1 MKSHTRFRKAASIL
15 IAFILVLTMAP
26 MAVFAEEY
34 EYSNGMSI
42 YSGDGISITLMDRAG
57 IDKNISINFTVIV
70 DGETRITK
78 TVSGVPTT
86 TSVLNVTADG
96 YDVNLSTKGMSA
108 TEGVNGNYD
117 LGYDITTDE
126 HNCTINLATSK
137 TKDDITIGA
146 GTTTYGVFHWSKQH
160 AGTSAY
166 ARDIEIYVN
175 GEYAY
180 TQTVN
185 TPELLNNTSGSNDQF
200 WFTPSENY
208 NDDYEMSSDTLDI
221 ASRKDLRI
229 DLTTKCA
236 CGLDTCLCEGG
247 CDCPTD
253 CNCDFCTGNILE
265 DNQIDTG
272 YGILEYDPKTQEDGG
287 YKLQVRIN
295 LNGQIVYTSDWLW
308 VSMGLPGNLHFTPTA
323 GEYEFQTPN
332 DYNISTLLS
341 GSTWIQGTGQ
351 LSIVGA
357 TSAEK
362 NFDNVLTINLVS
374 FSNSVALDVEREPN
388 VIQNV
393 IGYRVSYTVDG
404 TDYSYD
410 YYDFSAAQVP
420 SIPTNT
426 PVTIT
431 AICNS
436 PFEVAKWFSSFDLAG
451 NITLE
456 GSEGESGTE
465 AYGNSAT
472 LTVNSVTDTRIMLRI
487 KSLDTVSVPTKDDLT
502 DPDTGL
508 LRENAVKID
517 CTNKEVPHD
526 DGVYGLI
533 DGTFEIGELAGN
545 SADGYTCDVT
555 ITNPQAYVDKYN
567 ETLPDHV
574 LDPNTQGEQS
584 ITLLYVDG
592 AWTVPS
598 DEAPVTYTV
607 ACETTDP
614 VPGEPEA
621 PDKPTVEGASC

>member
-1 MKSHTRFRKAASIL
+1 MKSHTRLRKAASIL

-34 EYSNGMSI
+34 ADGMSI
-42 YSGDGISITLMDRAG
+42 YDSGDGITITL
-57 IDKNISINFTVIV
+57 KNGTGAVGSNTINFTVIV
-70 DGETRITK
+70 DNITVATK

-86 TSVLNVTADG
+86 LAQLNVAADG
-96 YDVNLSTKGMSA
+96 YDVNLFTEGMSA
-108 TEGVNGNYD
+108 TAGVDGNYN

-137 TKDDITIGA
+137 FKDDITIDD
-146 GTTTYGVFHWSKQH
+146 GTTTYGVFHWSKQY

-166 ARDIEIYVN
+166 SRDIEIYVN
-175 GEYAY
+175 DEYAY

-200 WFTPSENY
+200 WFTPNENY
-208 NDDYEMSSDTLDI
+208 NADYEMDKQTLD
-221 ASRKDLRI
+221 AVANQNLRI
-229 DLTTKCA
+229 YLTTKCA

-247 CDCPTD
+247 GCGCPPDCDCD
-253 CNCDFCTGNILE
+253 ACTGNNLE
-265 DNQIDTG
+265 DNQIDTR
-272 YGILEYDPKTQEDGG
+272 YGILEYDPQSQEDGG

-295 LNGQIVYTSDWLW
+295 LNGQTVYTSDWLW
-308 VSMGLPGNLHFTPTA
+308 VSMGLPGNLYFTPAA

-332 DYNISTLLS
+332 DYNISTLRS
-341 GSTWIQGTGQ
+341 GSTWIRGTGQ
-351 LSIVGA
+351 LSIVGV
-357 TSAEK
+357 TSEVK

-374 FSNSVALDVEREPN
+374 FSNSVTLDVERRLN
-388 VIQNV
+388 VDNNV

-436 PFEVAKWFSSFDLAG
+436 PFEVAQWSSGNAHAG

-456 GSEGESGTE
+456 GSEGELGTE

-472 LTVNSVTDTRIMLRI
+472 LTVNSVTDARILLYI
-487 KSLDTVSVPTKDDLT
+487 DSLDTVSVPTEDDLT
-502 DPDTGL
+502 NPDTGL
-508 LRENAVKID
+508 LSENAVKID
-517 CTNKEVPHD
+517 CKNEEAQHNE
-526 DGVYGLI
+526 GVYGLI

-555 ITNPQAYVDKYN
+555 I
-567 ETLPDHV
+567 L
-574 LDPNTQGEQS
+574 
-584 ITLLYVDG
+584 
-592 AWTVPS
+592 
-598 DEAPVTYTV
+598 
-607 ACETTDP
+607 
-614 VPGEPEA
+614 
-621 PDKPTVEGASC
+621 